1 MALIR
6 LAWLPE
12 EAIALLRGMTGVS
25 QCLGTQGTGGVRNNG
40 SCWRARYSPESLMRE
55 NSLGRWDWSR
65 GEDSLMTLDI
75 LGFFSFLS
83 LSPPTFVFLIFWGF
97 RRDPAADFASFML
110 WAGWS
115 RGWPSQSGFGAIS
128 GWISQECASL
138 YVQLPPPL
146 CSRSSC
152 HVRASPAGS
161 ALLQSSGWLC
171 QDGGG

>member
-1 MALIR
+1 MVKI
-6 LAWLPE
+6 
-12 EAIALLRGMTGVS
+12 
-25 QCLGTQGTGGVRNNG
+25 
-40 SCWRARYSPESLMRE
+40 
-55 NSLGRWDWSR
+55 
-65 GEDSLMTLDI
+65 SLMTLDI

-83 LSPPTFVFLIFWGF
+83 PSPPTFVFLIFWGF

-146 CSRSSC
+146 CSRNSC